1 MLYYRIINNKLETT
15 VSNYELPE
23 GDDWIYY
30 EEGKEPKELKNL
42 LDIIEKD
49 TDLKT
54 KISEAK
60 QYLLDTNWYYIRKIE
75 LGKNVPDDI
84 VKKRLELIQFIN
96 DNK

>member
-1 MLYYRIINNKLETT
+1 MLYYRIINNELETT

-23 GDDWIYY
+23 GEDWIYY

-60 QYLLDTNWYYIRKIE
+60 QYLLDTNWYYIRKTE
-75 LGKNVPDDI
+75 LGKNVPDD
-84 VKKRLELIQFIN
+84 VMKKRLELIQFIN